1 MSIKTGIL
9 VALGV
14 IAAAIGLSALAHRVA
29 DDRRQD
35 ALDAFY
41 AAPDGFAE
49 AAPGALLRVESL
61 PEADVEGATA
71 YRILYRSVRQDGSPS
86 VSGGIAYVP
95 AQPAPAAGRPVLAWA
110 HGTIGLGRGCAPSR
124 RKEPVGPGREWIPQA
139 VRLGF
144 AVVAPDYAGLGT
156 AGPPQY
162 LLGRAEAHD
171 IVNAVRALDDVPGAA
186 PGRPW
191 AVMGHSQGGH
201 AALWTAQLGAEL
213 MPERELVGVGA
224 IAPAAD
230 LVRIVDA
237 QWSTGVGWGVGA
249 EVYASWPAV
258 TPDVDYDRV
267 ISSAGRRWYR
277 PVADACLGEG
287 VPVPAIAAMGAA
299 ALGVPFFDGNPV
311 ADPQMYEAA
320 AAQTPQPP
328 PDGLPLMIVQG
339 TGDSVIPP
347 ATNADLQVEWCAAGA
362 DLTMIWLGGVGH
374 IQALRVGA
382 VTVVPWLYGR
392 FSEPPPEPS
401 CAWPPPTGRPLGLLA
416 DVGSILD

>member
-1 MSIKTGIL
+1 MRVRTGIL

-29 DDRRQD
+29 EDRRQD

-41 AAPDGFAE
+41 AAPAGFENAE
-49 AAPGALLRVESL
+49 PGALLRVESL
-61 PEADVEGATA
+61 PEAVVDGATA
-71 YRILYRSVRQDGSPS
+71 YRILYRTVRQDGSPA

-95 AQPAPAAGRPVLAWA
+95 TRPAPESGRPVLAYA
-110 HGTIGLGRGCAPSR
+110 HGTIGLGRSCAPSR
-124 RKEPVGPGREWIPQA
+124 RREPVGPGREWLPLA
-139 VRLGF
+139 ARLGF

-162 LLGRAEAHD
+162 LLGRSEAQD
-171 IVNAVRALDDVPGAA
+171 VVNAVRALDDVPGAK
-186 PGRPW
+186 PERRW

-201 AALWTAQLGAEL
+201 TALWTADLAGEL

-230 LVRIVDA
+230 LARIVQA

-258 TPDVDYDRV
+258 TPGVPYDRV
-267 ISSAGRRWYR
+267 VSSAGRRWYR

-287 VPVPAIAAMGAA
+287 IPVPAIAAIIAA
-299 ALGVPFFDGNPV
+299 GLGVPFFDGDPV
-311 ADPQMYEAA
+311 RDPAMYEAVA
-320 AAQTPQPP
+320 EQTPTPP
-328 PDGLPLMIVQG
+328 PDGLPLMVVQG
-339 TGDSVIPP
+339 TGDAVIPP
-347 ATNADLQVEWCAAGA
+347 SATAALQEEWCAAGA
-362 DLTMIWLGGVGH
+362 DLTMVWLGGVGH
-374 IQALRVGA
+374 IQALPTGA

-392 FSEPPPEPS
+392 FSEPAPEPS
-401 CAWPPPTGRPLGLLA
+401 CAWPPPVGRPLGLVA
-416 DVGSILD
+416 DIGSIID